1 MPVQSTFGDSLYAV
15 VNTSFSRY
23 SDFFN
28 YKKVCTIG
36 GSKSS
41 PQSGS
46 AVDKIELK
54 YLKYVPLIIAN
65 RQADVQKIQLS
76 ASS

>member
-1 MPVQSTFGDSLYAV
+1 MGHSLYAV

-28 YKKVCTIG
+28 YKKVRTIG
-36 GSKSS
+36 GSKLS

-46 AVDKIELK
+46 AVDEVELK
-54 YLKYVPLIIAN
+54 YLKYVPMIVAN
-65 RQADVQKIQLS
+65 RQAGEENIQLS